1 MKKKL
6 VWIIPIAI
14 VLILMILATAFYPAY
29 NPKPK
34 DVPMA
39 ILNKDN
45 GIEVQGNSTNIGKN
59 LADNLKK
66 SDNKTLNWESVK
78 NEKDLKQG
86 LKDNKYIGA
95 IVFEKDFSKNAISNA
110 QSKIMTEKQNEIK
123 EKIKSGELS
132 PQQIKAM
139 QAKMGSSSQEIPKP
153 KQAHIETIIN
163 QGSNGQVSNIAQ
175 QALSK
180 ITENLNNQISKQNVE
195 LLKKIK

>member
-6 VWIIPIAI
+6 VWFIPIAI

-39 ILNKDN
+39 ILNKDK

-78 NEKDLKQG
+78 NEKDLKQ
-86 LKDNKYIGA
+86 
-95 IVFEKDFSKNAISNA
+95 
-110 QSKIMTEKQNEIK
+110 
-123 EKIKSGELS
+123 
-132 PQQIKAM
+132 
-139 QAKMGSSSQEIPKP
+139 
-153 KQAHIETIIN
+153 
-163 QGSNGQVSNIAQ
+163 
-175 QALSK
+175 
-180 ITENLNNQISKQNVE
+180 
-195 LLKKIK
+195 

>member
-1 MKKKL
+1 MKKKI

-59 LADNLKK
+59 LTDNLKK

-78 NEKDLKQG
+78 NEKELKQG

-95 IVFEKDFSKNAISNA
+95 IIFEKDFSKNAISNA

-132 PQQIKAM
+132 
-139 QAKMGSSSQEIPKP
+139 SQ
-153 KQAHIETIIN
+153 
-163 QGSNGQVSNIAQ
+163 
-175 QALSK
+175 
-180 ITENLNNQISKQNVE
+180 
-195 LLKKIK
+195 